1 MNVTLKYRGQV
12 LKTQISNPTIGQ
24 FVTLTAG
31 NTRLSLYWDG
41 KRFVLPQAQIVDT
54 TQLMAAAV
62 EEAQETN
69 PPRDL
74 PQWVKEDRDPRIVML
89 REQSGPNYD
98 AFIEARAAGAW
109 QQGILY
115 QQMRAERKAR
125 TGAGDD
131 LEECIFRAY
140 ADHAATRKTAMPTEA
155 ELAELRGDR
164 HIDYAEVKKI
174 AAEYGIEPKQLVQYF
189 LSDPTHNGSWN
200 PEGEDIKLALEL
212 KGEEE
217 WASDLVS
224 EDAEREDDWGFE
236 KAKWMPDP
244 IGQLLLAAGRETIP
258 ATPALGE
265 AYQHLDELV
274 KQHGDLLDAAAWA
287 HDYLYQHLDAM
298 DGDLLADIMA
308 ITAKADALQAK
319 IDAARATVKGL
330 EARFGGQPTRLELPI
345 VLANIADQW
354 ASMTPKQRALIKKVM
369 PENQIWEEVIRRREG
384 KRTVAV
390 PVIHRRIS
398 TLWERSQMADVQDFI
413 AEALDQW
420 ENRRAASDE
429 LAHPDGD
436 EPRVEV
442 ALDNQT
448 RFLEWVAQGAL
459 SATAEASDGFKA
471 DKAKKPWLGRPTYLT
486 VLDAALKGG
495 ANVNEAKNRAYAAD
509 TLRLP
514 DRVLG
519 WTGTGFRV
527 RLNGKG
533 QEGVVP
539 AEDARLAFPYL
550 PAAAKTRLK
559 EARQAVQ

>member
-1 MNVTLKYRGQV
+1 MNVTLRYRGQV
-12 LKTQISNPTIGQ
+12 LKTTIPNPTIGQ

-31 NTRLSLYWDG
+31 DTRLRLYWDG
-41 KRFVLPQAQIVDT
+41 KRFVLPQARVVDTSQIV
-54 TQLMAAAV
+54 AAAV
-62 EEAQETN
+62 EQEEAL
-69 PPRDL
+69 RDL
-74 PQWVKEDRDPRIVML
+74 PQWVYESRDPRIVTL

-131 LEECIFRAY
+131 LEARIFAAY
-140 ADHAATRKTAMPTEA
+140 ADHSANRKVPLPSQL
-155 ELAELRGDR
+155 ELAELGGDWQ
-164 HIDYAEVKKI
+164 
-174 AAEYGIEPKQLVQYF
+174 P
-189 LSDPTHNGSWN
+189 S
-200 PEGEDIKLALEL
+200 GEDIKLALEL

-217 WASDLVS
+217 WAADRNS

-236 KAKWMPDP
+236 KAERLDDP
-244 IGQLLLAAGRETIP
+244 IGELMRWAGWTKGAALRQEMELASQAMDFFDTWCAVGVNLTFEYRAARDVLYSFDSPAKGILSHLRNWIAIGPLDEGNELQLLVREIEATLP
-258 ATPALGE
+258 APSPEPGSE
-265 AYQHLDELV
+265 
-274 KQHGDLLDAAAWA
+274 
-287 HDYLYQHLDAM
+287 
-298 DGDLLADIMA
+298 MA
-308 ITAKADALQAK
+308 PL
-319 IDAARATVKGL
+319 
-330 EARFGGQPTRLELPI
+330 PT

-354 ASMTPKQRALIKKVM
+354 ATMSDKQRKLVRKLM
-369 PENQIWEEVIRRREG
+369 PETAISEKVVWRQHGNRQVR
-384 KRTVAV
+384 V

-420 ENRRAASDE
+420 EDQRAANDE
-429 LAHPDGD
+429 LAHPEAGQLK
-436 EPRVEV
+436 VEV

-448 RFLEWVAQGAL
+448 RFLDWVARGAL

-471 DKAKKPWLGRPTYLT
+471 DKAKKPWLARPTYLT

-495 ANVNEAKNRAYAAD
+495 ANINQAKNRAYAAD

-514 DRVLG
+514 DRVLA

-533 QEGVVP
+533 QEGVVS
-539 AEDARLAFPYL
+539 AEDARLVFPHL
-550 PAAAKTRLK
+550 PAAAKARLK
-559 EARQAVQ
+559 QVHGMVQ